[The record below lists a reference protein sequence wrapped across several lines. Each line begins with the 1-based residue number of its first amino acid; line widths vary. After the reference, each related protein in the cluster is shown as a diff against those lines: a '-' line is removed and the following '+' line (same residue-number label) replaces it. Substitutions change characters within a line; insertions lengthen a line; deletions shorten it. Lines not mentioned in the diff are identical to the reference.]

1 MNSPQ
6 PTLDGDLI
14 GGALDSLEA
23 ALEQAVARF
32 DDGSVTGA
40 QIRYHFGFGE
50 DGDAGRR
57 GKRLRS
63 RLVLEVSE
71 EERGRAD
78 EALAAACAVEIIHE
92 FSLIHDD
99 IEDGDKLRR
108 GRETLWARF
117 GAPHGINAG
126 DALCSIAYLTL
137 LDQSPAAPDRKLAMN
152 RVLLAAHLAM
162 CNGQG
167 RDIAFESEPRVTMED
182 YRAMIGGKTAALFGA
197 ASALGALAAG
207 ADARRSGDYARL
219 GEAYGIAFQIEDDIL
234 GTWGDSATT
243 GKPCGDL
250 AKRKWTFPVV
260 WALAGP
266 PSAARDTIAAAYARG
281 TELDPAGVSATVGAL
296 DRLGARDAASA
307 AARAELDAADALADA
322 RGIDASGRVRAFFRR
337 AARRTA

>member
-1 MNSPQ
+1 MHSPA
-6 PTLDGDLI
+6 T
-14 GGALDSLEA
+14 LDSLEA
-23 ALEQAVARF
+23 ALERAVARF
-32 DDGSVTGA
+32 DDGSVTAA
-40 QIRYHFGFGE
+40 QIRYHFGFD
-50 DGDAGRR
+50 DGAGGSRR

-63 RLVLEVSE
+63 RLVLEVAAE
-71 EERGRAD
+71 EGGEPGDAVH
-78 EALAAACAVEIIHE
+78 AACAVEIIHE

-99 IEDGDKLRR
+99 IEDGDRLRR
-108 GRETLWARF
+108 GRETLWARY

-126 DALCSIAYLTL
+126 DALCSVAYLTL
-137 LDQSPAAPDRKLAMN
+137 LDGSPAPPDRRLAMN
-152 RVLLAAHLAM
+152 RALLAAHLAM

-197 ASALGALAAG
+197 ACELGALAAG
-207 ADARRSGDYARL
+207 TDARRAGAYARL

-266 PSAARDTIAAAYARG
+266 PSSARETIAAAYARG
-281 TELDPAGVSATVGAL
+281 TELDPAGVTATVGAL

-307 AARAELDAADALADA
+307 AARAELDAADAVAEA
-322 RGIDASGRVRAFFRR
+322 SGIDRSGRVRAFFRR
-337 AARRTA
+337 AARRSA

>member
-1 MNSPQ
+1 MHSP
-6 PTLDGDLI
+6 LL
-14 GGALDSLEA
+14 LDSLEA
-23 ALEQAVARF
+23 ALERAVARF
-32 DDGSVTGA
+32 DDGSATGA
-40 QIRYHFGFGE
+40 QIRYHFGFGDDE
-50 DGDAGRR
+50 SGGRR

-63 RLVLEVSE
+63 RLVFEVAQE
-71 EERGRAD
+71 EGRDPD

-99 IEDGDKLRR
+99 IEDGDRLRR
-108 GRETLWARF
+108 GRETLWARY
-117 GAPHGINAG
+117 GAAHGINAG
-126 DALCSIAYLTL
+126 DALCSVAYLTL
-137 LDQSPAAPDRKLAMN
+137 LDDSPAPPERKLAMT

-197 ASALGALAAG
+197 ACALGALAAG
-207 ADARRSGDYARL
+207 VHEQRAGAYARL
-219 GEAYGIAFQIEDDIL
+219 GEAYGVAFQIEDDIL

-260 WALAGP
+260 WALSGP
-266 PSAARDTIAAAYARG
+266 PSPARDTIAAAYARG
-281 TELDPAGVSATVGAL
+281 AELDAAEVAATVGAL

-337 AARRTA
+337 SARRTA

>member
-1 MNSPQ
+1 MSSPP
-6 PTLDGDLI
+6 PT
-14 GGALDSLEA
+14 LDSLEA
-23 ALEQAVARF
+23 ALERAVARF
-32 DDGSVTGA
+32 DDGSATGA

-50 DGDAGRR
+50 DGAASSRR

-63 RLVLEVSE
+63 RLVFEVAGE
-71 EERGRAD
+71 EGGRAD
-78 EALAAACAVEIIHE
+78 EAIDAACAVEIIHE

-99 IEDGDKLRR
+99 IEDGDRLRR
-108 GRETLWARF
+108 GRETVWARF

-137 LDQSPAAPDRKLAMN
+137 LDGSPAPPDRKLAMT

-197 ASALGALAAG
+197 ACELGALAAG
-207 ADARRSGDYARL
+207 TGAQRAGAYAEL
-219 GEAYGIAFQIEDDIL
+219 GGAYGIAFQIEDDIL

-266 PSAARDTIAAAYARG
+266 PSPARDTIAAAYARG
-281 TELDPAGVSATVGAL
+281 TELDPAGVAATVAAL

-307 AARAELDAADALADA
+307 TARAALDAADVLAESQ
-322 RGIDASGRVRAFFRR
+322 GIDRSGRVRAFFRQ